1 MAIATDLEDRWVEAG
16 GLRTHYWDVGEGP
29 PLVLLHGIGAH
40 AGFWRA
46 AIPGLAEH
54 YRLLVPDMCGFG
66 RSQRPSVVSRTA
78 FGDWLARFIEALDIG
93 PCAAVGNS
101 MGGGVV
107 LAAALDHPKCVSRI
121 VLSDSTSLG
130 RKVMFTM
137 RLLTLPLVG
146 ELLLRNNV
154 AAVRRMLAML
164 AAGTDWIWDGLLEE
178 TVEMGEEPGAQ
189 AFFLEALRWGV
200 SFFGGFKNAVVVLDE
215 LGDLAIPVQVIWGR
229 ADPLFPLSD
238 AEAALPLFRDARLDV
253 IDGCGH
259 MPHME
264 RPADFNRLVMGFLS
278 ESGVVD

>member
-1 MAIATDLEDRWVEAG
+1 VAIATDLEDRQVDAG
-16 GLRTHYWDVGEGP
+16 GLRTRYWDVGEGP
-29 PLVLLHGIGAH
+29 PVVLLHGIGAH
-40 AGFWRA
+40 TGFWRA

-54 YRLLVPDMCGFG
+54 YRLLIPDMCGFG
-66 RSQRPSVVSRTA
+66 RSQRPSEVSRTA
-78 FGDWLARFIEALDIG
+78 FGDWLAGFIQALDIG

-107 LAAALDHPKCVSRI
+107 LATALDHPECVDRI
-121 VLSDSTSLG
+121 VLSDSISLG
-130 RKVMFTM
+130 RNVMFTM
-137 RLLTLPLVG
+137 RLLTIPLVG

-164 AAGTDWIWDGLLEE
+164 AVGPDWIWDGLLEE

-200 SFFGGFKNAVVVLDE
+200 SLFSGFKERAVVLDE

-229 ADPLFPLSD
+229 QDPLFPLGD
-238 AEAALPLFRDARLDV
+238 AEAAMPLFRDARLDV
-253 IDGCGH
+253 IDDCGH

-264 RPADFNRLVMGFLS
+264 RPAEFNRLVVEFLTGGDAVS
-278 ESGVVD
+278 

>member
-1 MAIATDLEDRWVEAG
+1 MAIATDLEDRQVDAG
-16 GLRTHYWDVGEGP
+16 GLRTRYWDVGEGP
-29 PLVLLHGIGAH
+29 PVVLLHGIGAH
-40 AGFWRA
+40 TGFWRA

-54 YRLLVPDMCGFG
+54 YRLLIPDMCGFG
-66 RSQRPSVVSRTA
+66 RSQRPSEVSRTA
-78 FGDWLARFIEALDIG
+78 FGDWLAGFIQALDIG

-107 LAAALDHPKCVSRI
+107 LATALDHPECVDRI
-121 VLSDSTSLG
+121 VLSDSISLG
-130 RKVMFTM
+130 RNVMFTM
-137 RLLTLPLVG
+137 RLLTIPLVG

-164 AAGTDWIWDGLLEE
+164 AVGPDWIWDGLLEE

-200 SFFGGFKNAVVVLDE
+200 SLFSGFKERAVVLDE

-229 ADPLFPLSD
+229 QDPLFPLGD
-238 AEAALPLFRDARLDV
+238 AEAAMPLFRDARLDV
-253 IDGCGH
+253 IDDCGH

-264 RPADFNRLVMGFLS
+264 RPAEFNRLVVEFLTGGDAVS
-278 ESGVVD
+278 